1 MIRFY
6 CDQCGKS
13 LRANEEIVGR
23 KIRCTACPA
32 MMTVPPISTRK
43 SGENSL
49 LRKKEEDS
57 AKEMDADSD
66 SLLQPESGQQPQP
79 VAVEQITANGS
90 VLGNSDS
97 FNTFDDFDFS
107 TLKLD
112 ASPKSGPRFNAD
124 SVLGGRG
131 KQGREQPH
139 SPKAKEPASPQT
151 ATPVVPFAIKKS
163 DASAK
168 ARTSISLP
176 NFFGN
181 WLNHSRP
188 WPNPSL
194 NKWLIGL
201 AAILLLGI
209 AGYFAANRLIGQR
222 LDAGLAEFENLAT
235 VQHYAQVLR
244 DLRKA
249 ERVMFM
255 MEEGYLSRK
264 LPESDL
270 QEVRELREQVKQIA
284 DHQPA
289 LKQAAEV
296 FVAGDEEEAK
306 KIIRAEKNRMTELTA
321 KIEKQNEWLKKRV
334 YNR

>member
-1 MIRFY
+1 
-6 CDQCGKS
+6 
-13 LRANEEIVGR
+13 
-23 KIRCTACPA
+23 

-57 AKEMDADSD
+57 AKETASDSD
-66 SLLQPESGQQPQP
+66 PQLPPESGQQPQP
-79 VAVEQITANGS
+79 VVVEQITASGS

-139 SPKAKEPASPQT
+139 SPRAKEPASPQT
-151 ATPVVPFAIKKS
+151 APLTSPQTATPAVPFAIKKS

-168 ARTSISLP
+168 TRPSISLP
-176 NFFGN
+176 NFSGN
-181 WLNHSRP
+181 WLNHS
-188 WPNPSL
+188 NPSL

-209 AGYFAANRLIGQR
+209 AGYFAATRLIGQR
-222 LDAGLAEFENLAT
+222 IDAGLVEFENLAT

-296 FVAGDEEEAK
+296 FLAGDEEEAK